1 MPQIVELIAGLLN
14 VALNIKKQEI
24 TEKPGRDAVKAEQL
38 DYYKDLQRR
47 LKGSN
52 ESSKNQDRREEI
64 YEKLK

>member
-38 DYYKDLQRR
+38 DYYKDLPFLSITWFNFPGERT
-47 LKGSN
+47 L
-52 ESSKNQDRREEI
+52 I
-64 YEKLK
+64 F